1 VKGRGA
7 ARPYARALHDL
18 ARERGE
24 VEGVLRELEAVAA
37 TLAEAPELREVL
49 ARPWVPTAAKRN
61 LAVEIAQRLGVSAL
75 TRDFLALVARH
86 GRAHQI
92 AAIVEAYRS
101 LVDEA
106 LGRARAR
113 VRTAVPLTE
122 DERGQIRA
130 RLARA
135 LGVRDVLVEEIVDA
149 ALLGGFVAEV
159 GSYLVDASLDGQL
172 ARLRERLAGAA
183 PGT

>member
-1 VKGRGA
+1 MKGRGA

-18 ARERGE
+18 ARERGQ
-24 VEGVLRELEAVAA
+24 VDAVQQELETAA
-37 TLAEAPELREVL
+37 RAIAAAPELREVL
-49 ARPWVPTAAKRN
+49 TRPWVPATVKRDLAAEV
-61 LAVEIAQRLGVSAL
+61 AARLGVSAL

-86 GRAHQI
+86 GRADQLEAI
-92 AAIVEAYRS
+92 AEAYRA
-101 LVDEA
+101 LVDES

-122 DERGQIRA
+122 GEQEQLRT

-135 LGVRDVLVEEIVDA
+135 LGVKEVRLEEVVDP

-159 GSYLVDASLDGQL
+159 GSYILDASLDGEL
-172 ARLRERLAGAA
+172 ARLRQRLASA
-183 PGT
+183 

>member
-1 VKGRGA
+1 MRGRGA

-24 VEGVLRELEAVAA
+24 VDTVLRELDAFVAV
-37 TLAEAPELREVL
+37 LAGAPALREVL
-49 ARPWVPTAAKRN
+49 GRPWVPAAVKRD
-61 LAVEIAQRLGVSAL
+61 LAVEVARRLGVSAL
-75 TRDFLALVARH
+75 TRDFLGLVARH
-86 GRAHQI
+86 GRAAQ
-92 AAIVEAYRS
+92 VEAIAGAYRA

-113 VRTAVPLTE
+113 VRAAVPLTE
-122 DERGQIRA
+122 DERAQLRA

-135 LGVRDVLVEEIVDA
+135 LGVQDVLLEEVVDP

-159 GSYLVDASLDGQL
+159 DSYIVDASLDGQL
-172 ARLRERLAGAA
+172 ARLRARLAGAA
-183 PGT
+183 AGA